1 MRLEKFL
8 EEMLQLRPNSLMN
21 MQFNELIEKLEKLI
35 QDLKDE
41 FKI

>member
-35 QDLKDE
+35 IELKNE